1 MAQVK
6 TKFESGEKVWT
17 LNGGKAFEF
26 EIGKITVT
34 MEEDSSVS
42 VSYCEKGNP
51 YLASFPE
58 SMCFAS
64 LDELKEYIF
73 G

>member
-26 EIGKITVT
+26 EIGRTVVSL
-34 MEEDSSVS
+34 EEDSSVS
-42 VSYCEKGNP
+42 VSYFEKGKP
-51 YLASFPE
+51 YLESFPE
-58 SMCFAS
+58 GMCFAS
-64 LDELKEYIF
+64 IEELKEYIF